1 MPFRIA
7 LSGIN
12 AASADLGVAAN
23 NIANVNTNGFKG
35 SRAEFAEVFA
45 SGIQSLSNAV
55 TGSGV
60 RLSSVAQQFS
70 QGNVDFTDSSLDL
83 AIGGEG
89 FFVLDDNGTRVYTRA
104 GAFGVDREG
113 YVVNNLGQRLQSYPH
128 AGNQIFNTGT
138 LEDLRL
144 ATGESSPSATTNIE
158 IGANLPAS
166 AAVPVTTPFDP
177 ADPSSFTSTTSTT
190 VYDSLGASHATTI
203 YFVKTAAA
211 NTWDVHTY
219 IDGTAT
225 GPAQTLGFAT
235 DGAQNAPASGTLTL
249 PTFALANGAA
259 DLDISLDVEDMT
271 QFGDTFAVGSLN
283 QNGFAAGRLTG
294 IDIDDSGIVFA
305 RFTNGTSNPLGKVA
319 LANFAN
325 AQGLQKLGDT
335 AWGETFASGDVLL
348 GEAGTASFGLLTSG
362 ALEASNVDLTEQLVN
377 MITAQRNFQANA
389 QMISTADTITQTII
403 NIR

>member
-1 MPFRIA
+1 
-7 LSGIN
+7 
-12 AASADLGVAAN
+12 
-23 NIANVNTNGFKG
+23 
-35 SRAEFAEVFA
+35 
-45 SGIQSLSNAV
+45 
-55 TGSGV
+55 
-60 RLSSVAQQFS
+60 
-70 QGNVDFTDSSLDL
+70 
-83 AIGGEG
+83 
-89 FFVLDDNGTRVYTRA
+89 
-104 GAFGVDREG
+104 
-113 YVVNNLGQRLQSYPH
+113 
-128 AGNQIFNTGT
+128 
-138 LEDLRL
+138 
-144 ATGESSPSATTNIE
+144 
-158 IGANLPAS
+158 
-166 AAVPVTTPFDP
+166 
-177 ADPSSFTSTTSTT
+177 
-190 VYDSLGASHATTI
+190 
-203 YFVKTAAA
+203 
-211 NTWDVHTY
+211 
-219 IDGTAT
+219 
-225 GPAQTLGFAT
+225 
-235 DGAQNAPASGTLTL
+235 
-249 PTFALANGAA
+249 
-259 DLDISLDVEDMT
+259 MT